1 MKALSFKRESERSDL
16 NYIERTTPVGCHVVG
31 PKNLRYLQKVHPTKL
46 SKPFIVEEEVNDR
59 SSTLHS
65 YPTLEGGFLRMYK
78 SKPLYAAAVAVALT
92 TSAIVPVAQTTVSAA
107 THVKVKTV
115 KLKSLVFTK
124 GAPVKLPATYKGE
137 KITWKSYDRH
147 AFNRYQTV
155 KGTYGKKKNPIEVK
169 IYIQNYAVKFV
180 GNIADQT
187 IYVDQKPE
195 LPKTLPVLYATGR
208 IYDKPVRWSKVDT
221 SEAGVKYAVASYTRL
236 GKTITLKV
244 KITVLDINTDDFS
257 IGLMHTNDTHAH
269 LDAVPKRATVIKD
282 LRAAYRAEGKP
293 SLLLDAGDVFS
304 GTLYFNKFLGQAD
317 LELMNYMKYD
327 MMTFGN
333 HEFDLGDK
341 DNNLALKN
349 FVTAAKFPFITANVD
364 FSKNEL
370 FNGLQKKTITAGPE
384 RGKIYQGIIKEYK
397 GQKIGFFG
405 LTTEE
410 TVGIASPGTI
420 AFANYIA
427 SAKAAVKKLE
437 DRGVN
442 KIVAL
447 THIGFDDNPEVDN
460 DQLLAR
466 NVEGIDVI
474 IGGHSH
480 TKIEKFDTELGS
492 LVDETVVPGK
502 TEPTIIAQAYQY
514 GDFLGNLDLTFD
526 YKGKLTEYNG
536 KLIDVSTAKED
547 VRAAEILKPY
557 ADQIAELKNEEVGAN
572 IVNALPNPRGE
583 ISVRNSETALGNLIT
598 DGMLKKAKEY
608 NKDTVI
614 AMQNGGGIRAAIDA
628 GPLTVGEV
636 LTTLPFGNTLATA
649 KMTGEEI
656 KALLEISVGV
666 APVENGGFLH
676 VSGMKFEYDSTKAKG
691 ERVTKMEVNNN
702 GKFEVIDPAK
712 TYVIATNAFTAKGGD
727 GLTPF
732 KNAYKDGRV
741 TDLGLSD
748 WENLRDYA
756 KSLGQVDYKIEGRIV
771 DTSKLPN

>member
-147 AFNRYQTV
+147 VFNRYQTV

-180 GNIADQT
+180 EKVADQT
-187 IYVDQKPE
+187 IYVDQKPK
-195 LPKTLPVLYATGR
+195 LPKTLAVLYATGR

-236 GKTITLKV
+236 GKTITLKA
-244 KITVLDINTDDFS
+244 KITVLDVNTDDFS
-257 IGLMHTNDTHAH
+257 IGLMHTNDTHAN
-269 LDAVPKRATVIKD
+269 LDKTPKRATVIKE

-333 HEFDLGDK
+333 HEFDLGDT
-341 DNNLALKN
+341 DNNIALKN

-364 FSKNEL
+364 FSKNKS

-410 TVGIASPGTI
+410 TKDIASPGTV

-447 THIGFDDNPEVDN
+447 THIGFDDNEAIDN

-466 NVEGIDVI
+466 NVDGIDVI
-474 IGGHSH
+474 VGGHSH
-480 TKIEKFDTELGS
+480 TKLEKPVV
-492 LVDETVVPGK
+492 VDETVVPGK
-502 TEPTIIAQAYQY
+502 AEPTIIAQAYQY

-536 KLIDVSTAKED
+536 SLIDVSTAKED

-656 KALLEISVGV
+656 KNLLEISVGV
-666 APVENGGFLH
+666 APKENGGFLH
-676 VSGMKFEYDSTKAKG
+676 VSGMKFEYDSTKAAG

-702 GKFEVIDPAK
+702 GTFEVIDPAK

-732 KNAYKDGRV
+732 ETAYKAGRV

-748 WENLRDYA
+748 WENLRDFT

>member
-1 MKALSFKRESERSDL
+1 
-16 NYIERTTPVGCHVVG
+16 
-31 PKNLRYLQKVHPTKL
+31 
-46 SKPFIVEEEVNDR
+46 
-59 SSTLHS
+59 
-65 YPTLEGGFLRMYK
+65 MYK

-147 AFNRYQTV
+147 IFNRYQTV
-155 KGTYGKKKNPIEVK
+155 KGTYGKKKSPIEVK
-169 IYIQNYAVKFV
+169 ILIQNYAVKFV
-180 GNIADQT
+180 ESVKEQT
-187 IYVDQKPE
+187 IYVGEKPE
-195 LPKTLPVLYATGR
+195 LPKMLAVLYATGR
-208 IYDKPVRWSKVDT
+208 VYDKPVRWSKVDT

-236 GKTITLKV
+236 GKTITLKA
-244 KITVLDINTDDFS
+244 KINVLDINKDDFS
-257 IGLMHTNDTHAH
+257 IGLMHTNDTHAN
-269 LDAVPKRATVIKD
+269 LDKAPKRATVIKE
-282 LRAAYRAEGKP
+282 LRAAYKADGTP

-304 GTLYFNKFLGQAD
+304 GSLYFNKFKGQAD

-333 HEFDLGDK
+333 HEFDLGDA
-341 DNNLALKN
+341 DNHLALQE
-349 FVTAAKFPFITANVD
+349 FVTKAKFPFITANVD

-370 FNGLQKKTITAGPE
+370 LGGLQSKTITAGPE
-384 RGKIYQGIIKEYK
+384 KGKIYQGIIKEYK

-410 TVGIASPGTI
+410 TADISSPGTV
-420 AFANYIA
+420 AFANYID

-447 THIGFDDNPEVDN
+447 THIGFDDNPAVDN

-466 NVEGIDVI
+466 NVDGIDVI
-474 IGGHSH
+474 VGGHSH
-480 TKIEKFDTELGS
+480 TKLEKFDVKSGTV
-492 LVDETVVPGK
+492 VDDTVVPGK
-502 TEPTIIAQAYQY
+502 AEPTIIAQAYQY
-514 GDFLGNLDLTFD
+514 GDFLGNLNLTFD
-526 YKGKLTEYNG
+526 YKGKLTEYKG
-536 KLIDVSTAKED
+536 SLIDVSK
-547 VRAAEILKPY
+547 AAEDATAASILKPY
-557 ADQIAELKNEEVGAN
+557 ADQITELKNEEVGAN
-572 IVNALPNPRGE
+572 IVNELANPRAGDGFALN
-583 ISVRNSETALGNLIT
+583 VRNSETALGNLIT
-598 DGMLKKAKEY
+598 DGMLQKAKEY

-614 AMQNGGGIRAAIDA
+614 AMQNGGGIRAAINA

-649 KMTGEEI
+649 KLTGQEI
-656 KALLEISVGV
+656 KDLLEISVGV
-666 APVENGGFLH
+666 APIENGGFLH
-676 VSGMKFEYDSTKAKG
+676 VSGMKFEYSSKLAKG
-691 ERVTKMEVNNN
+691 DRVTKVEVKN
-702 GKFEVIDPAK
+702 GDTFEALDLAK

-732 KNAYKDGRV
+732 EVAYKAGRV

-748 WENLRDYA
+748 WENLRDFT
-756 KSLGQVDYKIEGRIV
+756 KTLGQVDYKIEGRIV
-771 DTSKLPN
+771 DTKAETK

>member
-1 MKALSFKRESERSDL
+1 MKALSFNQESERSDL
-16 NYIERTTPVGCHVVG
+16 NPIKRTTPVGCHVVG

-46 SKPFIVEEEVNDR
+46 SEPFIVEEEVNDR

-180 GNIADQT
+180 EKVADQT

-195 LPKTLPVLYATGR
+195 LPKTLAVLYATGR

-236 GKTITLKV
+236 GKTITLKA
-244 KITVLDINTDDFS
+244 KITVLDVNTDDFS
-257 IGLMHTNDTHAH
+257 IGLMHTNDTHAN
-269 LDAVPKRATVIKD
+269 LDKTPKRATVIKE

-333 HEFDLGDK
+333 HEFDLGDT
-341 DNNLALKN
+341 DNNIALKN

-364 FSKNEL
+364 FSKNKS

-410 TVGIASPGTI
+410 TKDIASPGTV

-447 THIGFDDNPEVDN
+447 THIGFDDNEAIDN

-466 NVEGIDVI
+466 NVDGIDVI
-474 IGGHSH
+474 VGGHSH
-480 TKIEKFDTELGS
+480 TKLEKPVV
-492 LVDETVVPGK
+492 VDETVVPGK
-502 TEPTIIAQAYQY
+502 AEPTIIAQAYQY

-536 KLIDVSTAKED
+536 SLIDVSTAKED

-656 KALLEISVGV
+656 KNLLEISVGV
-666 APVENGGFLH
+666 APKENGGFLH
-676 VSGMKFEYDSTKAKG
+676 VSGMKFEYDSTKAAG
-691 ERVTKMEVNNN
+691 ERVTKMEVKN
-702 GKFEVIDPAK
+702 GDTYDLIDPAK
-712 TYVIATNAFTAKGGD
+712 TYVLATNAFTAKGGD

-732 KNAYKDGRV
+732 ATAYKEGRV

-748 WENLRDYA
+748 WENLRDFT
-756 KSLGQVDYKIEGRIV
+756 KSLGEVNYNIEGRIV

>member
-1 MKALSFKRESERSDL
+1 
-16 NYIERTTPVGCHVVG
+16 
-31 PKNLRYLQKVHPTKL
+31 
-46 SKPFIVEEEVNDR
+46 
-59 SSTLHS
+59 
-65 YPTLEGGFLRMYK
+65 MYK

-155 KGTYGKKKNPIEVK
+155 KGTYGKKKNPIEIK

-180 GNIADQT
+180 EKVADQT

-195 LPKTLPVLYATGR
+195 LPKTLAVLYATGR

-236 GKTITLKV
+236 GKTITLKA
-244 KITVLDINTDDFS
+244 KITVLDVNTDDFS
-257 IGLMHTNDTHAH
+257 IGLMHTNDTHAN
-269 LDAVPKRATVIKD
+269 LDKAPKRATVIKE
-282 LRAAYRAEGKP
+282 LRSAYRSEGKP

-304 GTLYFNKFLGQAD
+304 GSLYFNKFLGQAD

-333 HEFDLGDK
+333 HEFDLGDT
-341 DNNLALKN
+341 DNNIALKN
-349 FVTAAKFPFITANVD
+349 FVTKAKFPFITANVD

-410 TVGIASPGTI
+410 TADIASPGTV
-420 AFANYIA
+420 AFANYIT

-447 THIGFDDNPEVDN
+447 THIGFDDNEAIDN

-466 NVEGIDVI
+466 NVDGIDVI
-474 IGGHSH
+474 VGGHSH
-480 TKIEKFDTELGS
+480 TKLEKPVV
-492 LVDETVVPGK
+492 VDETVVPGK

-536 KLIDVSTAKED
+536 SLIDVSKAVED

-583 ISVRNSETALGNLIT
+583 VSVRNSETALGNLIT

-608 NKDTVI
+608 NTDTVI

-656 KALLEISVGV
+656 KNLLEISVGI
-666 APVENGGFLH
+666 APKENGGFLH
-676 VSGMKFEYDSTKAKG
+676 VSGMKFEYDSTKAAG

-702 GKFEVIDPAK
+702 GTFEVIDPAK

-732 KNAYKDGRV
+732 ETAYKAGRV

-748 WENLRDYA
+748 WENLRDFT

>member
-16 NYIERTTPVGCHVVG
+16 NPIKRTTPVGCHVVG

-59 SSTLHS
+59 ITTLHS

-155 KGTYGKKKNPIEVK
+155 KGTYGKKKNPIEIK
-169 IYIQNYAVKFV
+169 IYIQNYAVKIIEKV
-180 GNIADQT
+180 EAQT

-195 LPKTLPVLYATGR
+195 LPKTLGILYATGR
-208 IYDKPVRWSKVDT
+208 IQDKPVHWSKVDT

-236 GKTITLKV
+236 GKTITLKA
-244 KITVLDINTDDFS
+244 KITVLDVNTDDFS
-257 IGLMHTNDTHAH
+257 IGLMHTNDTHAN
-269 LDAVPKRATVIKD
+269 LDKTPKRATVIKE

-333 HEFDLGDK
+333 HEFDLGDT
-341 DNNLALKN
+341 DNNIALKN
-349 FVTAAKFPFITANVD
+349 FVTKAKFPFITANVD
-364 FSKNEL
+364 FSKNKS

-410 TVGIASPGTI
+410 TKDIASPGTV

-447 THIGFDDNPEVDN
+447 THIGFDDNEAIDN

-466 NVEGIDVI
+466 NVDGIDVI
-474 IGGHSH
+474 VGGHSH
-480 TKIEKFDTELGS
+480 TKLEKPVV
-492 LVDETVVPGK
+492 VDETVVPGK
-502 TEPTIIAQAYQY
+502 AEPTIIAQAYQY

-536 KLIDVSTAKED
+536 SLIDVSTAKED

-656 KALLEISVGV
+656 KNLLEISVGV
-666 APVENGGFLH
+666 APKENGGFLH
-676 VSGMKFEYDSTKAKG
+676 VSGMKFEYDSTKAAG

-702 GKFEVIDPAK
+702 GTFEVIVPAK

-732 KNAYKDGRV
+732 ETAYKAGRV

-748 WENLRDYA
+748 WENLRDFT

>member
-1 MKALSFKRESERSDL
+1 MKALAFNRESERSDL
-16 NYIERTTPVGCHVVG
+16 NHIERTTPVGCHVVG

-46 SKPFIVEEEVNDR
+46 SEPFIVEEEVNDR

-147 AFNRYQTV
+147 VFNRYQTV

-180 GNIADQT
+180 EKVADQT

-195 LPKTLPVLYATGR
+195 LPKTLAVLYATGR

-236 GKTITLKV
+236 GKTITLKA
-244 KITVLDINTDDFS
+244 KITVLDVNTDDFS
-257 IGLMHTNDTHAH
+257 IGLMHTNDTHAN
-269 LDAVPKRATVIKD
+269 LDKTPKRATVIKE

-333 HEFDLGDK
+333 HEFDLGDT
-341 DNNLALKN
+341 DNNIALKN

-364 FSKNEL
+364 FSKNKS

-410 TVGIASPGTI
+410 TKDIASPGTV

-447 THIGFDDNPEVDN
+447 THIGFDDNEAIDN

-466 NVEGIDVI
+466 NVDGIDVI
-474 IGGHSH
+474 VGGHSH
-480 TKIEKFDTELGS
+480 TKLEKPVV
-492 LVDETVVPGK
+492 VDETVVPGK
-502 TEPTIIAQAYQY
+502 AEPTIIAQAYQY

-536 KLIDVSTAKED
+536 SLIDVSTAKED

-656 KALLEISVGV
+656 KNLLEISVGV
-666 APVENGGFLH
+666 APKENGGFLH
-676 VSGMKFEYDSTKAKG
+676 VSGMKFEYDSTKTAG
-691 ERVTKMEVNNN
+691 ERVTKIEVNNN
-702 GKFEVIDPAK
+702 GTFEVIDPAK

-732 KNAYKDGRV
+732 ATAYKEGRV

-748 WENLRDYA
+748 WENLRDFT
-756 KSLGQVDYKIEGRIV
+756 KSLGEVNYKIEGRIV

>member
-1 MKALSFKRESERSDL
+1 
-16 NYIERTTPVGCHVVG
+16 
-31 PKNLRYLQKVHPTKL
+31 
-46 SKPFIVEEEVNDR
+46 
-59 SSTLHS
+59 
-65 YPTLEGGFLRMYK
+65 MYK

-147 AFNRYQTV
+147 IFNRYQTV
-155 KGTYGKKKNPIEVK
+155 KGTYGKKKSPIEVK
-169 IYIQNYAVKFV
+169 IFIQNYAVKFV
-180 GNIADQT
+180 ESVREQT
-187 IYVDQKPE
+187 IYVGDKPE
-195 LPKTLPVLYATGR
+195 LPKTLAVLYATGR
-208 IYDKPVRWSKVDT
+208 VYDKPVRWSKVDT
-221 SEAGVKYAVASYTRL
+221 SEAGTKYAVASYTRL
-236 GKTITLKV
+236 GKTITLKA
-244 KITVLDINTDDFS
+244 KINVLDVNKDDFS
-257 IGLMHTNDTHAH
+257 IGLMHTNDTHAN
-269 LDAVPKRATVIKD
+269 LDKAPKRATVIKE

-304 GTLYFNKFLGQAD
+304 GSLYFNKFLGQAD

-333 HEFDLGDK
+333 HEFDLGETE
-341 DNNLALKN
+341 NNIALKN
-349 FVTAAKFPFITANVD
+349 FVTKAKFPFITANVD
-364 FSKNEL
+364 FSKNES

-384 RGKIYQGIIKEYK
+384 KGQIYQGIIKEYK

-410 TVGIASPGTI
+410 TADIASPGTV
-420 AFANYIA
+420 AFANYIT

-447 THIGFDDNPEVDN
+447 THIGFDDNEAVDN

-466 NVEGIDVI
+466 NVDGIDVI
-474 IGGHSH
+474 VGGHSH
-480 TKIEKFDTELGS
+480 TKLEKPVV
-492 LVDETVVPGK
+492 VDETIVPGK

-536 KLIDVSTAKED
+536 SLIDVAKAAED
-547 VRAAEILKPY
+547 TRAAEILKPY
-557 ADQIAELKNEEVGAN
+557 ADQITELKNEEVGAN
-572 IVNALPNPRGE
+572 IVNELVNPRGE
-583 ISVRNSETALGNLIT
+583 VSVRNSETALGNLIT

-608 NKDTVI
+608 NAETVI
-614 AMQNGGGIRAAIDA
+614 AMQNGGGIRAAINA

-636 LTTLPFGNTLATA
+636 LTTLPFGNTLATV
-649 KMTGEEI
+649 KMTGQEI
-656 KALLEISVGV
+656 KDLLEISVGV
-666 APVENGGFLH
+666 APIENGGFLH
-676 VSGMKFEYDSTKAKG
+676 VSGMKFEYSSKLAKG
-691 ERVTKMEVNNN
+691 NRVTKMEVNN
-702 GKFEVIDPAK
+702 GGTFETIDPAK

-732 KNAYKDGRV
+732 EVAYKAGRV

-748 WENLRDYA
+748 WENLRDFT
-756 KSLGQVDYKIEGRIV
+756 KSLGEVNYNIEGRII
-771 DTSKLPN
+771 DTKVEAN

>member
-16 NYIERTTPVGCHVVG
+16 NTIKRTTPVGCHVVG

-59 SSTLHS
+59 ITTLHS

-155 KGTYGKKKNPIEVK
+155 KGTYGKKKNPIEIK
-169 IYIQNYAVKFV
+169 IYIQNYAVKIIEKV
-180 GNIADQT
+180 EAQT

-195 LPKTLPVLYATGR
+195 LPKTLGILYATGR
-208 IYDKPVRWSKVDT
+208 IQDKPVRWSKVDT

-236 GKTITLKV
+236 GKTITLKA
-244 KITVLDINTDDFS
+244 KITVLDVNTDDFS
-257 IGLMHTNDTHAH
+257 IGLMHTNDTHAN
-269 LDAVPKRATVIKD
+269 LDKTPKRATVIKE

-333 HEFDLGDK
+333 HEFDLGDT
-341 DNNLALKN
+341 DNNIALKN
-349 FVTAAKFPFITANVD
+349 FVTKAKFPFITANVD
-364 FSKNEL
+364 FSKNKS

-410 TVGIASPGTI
+410 TKDIASPGTV

-447 THIGFDDNPEVDN
+447 THIGFDDNEAIDN
-460 DQLLAR
+460 DKLLAR
-466 NVEGIDVI
+466 NVDGIDVI
-474 IGGHSH
+474 VGGHSH
-480 TKIEKFDTELGS
+480 TKLEKPVV
-492 LVDETVVPGK
+492 VDETVVPGK

-536 KLIDVSTAKED
+536 SLIDVSTAKED

-656 KALLEISVGV
+656 KNLLEISVGV
-666 APVENGGFLH
+666 APKENGGFLH
-676 VSGMKFEYDSTKAKG
+676 VSGMKFEYDSTKAAGK
-691 ERVTKMEVNNN
+691 RVTKMEVNNN
-702 GKFEVIDPAK
+702 GTFEVIDPAK

-732 KNAYKDGRV
+732 ETAYKAGRV

-748 WENLRDYA
+748 WENLRDFT

>member
-1 MKALSFKRESERSDL
+1 
-16 NYIERTTPVGCHVVG
+16 
-31 PKNLRYLQKVHPTKL
+31 
-46 SKPFIVEEEVNDR
+46 
-59 SSTLHS
+59 
-65 YPTLEGGFLRMYK
+65 MYK

-155 KGTYGKKKNPIEVK
+155 KGTYGKKKNPIEIK

-180 GNIADQT
+180 EKVADQT

-195 LPKTLPVLYATGR
+195 LPKTLAVLYATGR

-236 GKTITLKV
+236 GKTITLKA
-244 KITVLDINTDDFS
+244 KITVLDVNTDDFS
-257 IGLMHTNDTHAH
+257 IGLMHTNDTHAN
-269 LDAVPKRATVIKD
+269 LDKAPKRATVIKE

-304 GTLYFNKFLGQAD
+304 GSLYFNKFLGQTD

-333 HEFDLGDK
+333 HEFDLGET
-341 DNNLALKN
+341 DNNIALKN
-349 FVTAAKFPFITANVD
+349 FVTKAKFPFITANVD

-410 TVGIASPGTI
+410 TADIASPGTV
-420 AFANYIA
+420 AFANYIT

-447 THIGFDDNPEVDN
+447 THIGFDDNEAIDN

-466 NVEGIDVI
+466 NVDGIDVI
-474 IGGHSH
+474 VGGHSH
-480 TKIEKFDTELGS
+480 TKLEKPVV
-492 LVDETVVPGK
+492 VDETVVPGK

-536 KLIDVSTAKED
+536 SLIDVSKAVED

-583 ISVRNSETALGNLIT
+583 VSVRNSETALGNLIT

-608 NKDTVI
+608 NTDTVI

-649 KMTGEEI
+649 KMTGKEI
-656 KALLEISVGV
+656 KALLEISVGI
-666 APVENGGFLH
+666 APKENGGFLH
-676 VSGMKFEYDSTKAKG
+676 VSGMKFEYDSTKAAG

-702 GKFEVIDPAK
+702 GTFEVIDPAK

-732 KNAYKDGRV
+732 ETAYKAGRV

-748 WENLRDYA
+748 WENLRDFT

>member
-1 MKALSFKRESERSDL
+1 MKALSFFYEDEHSDFKA
-16 NYIERTTPVGCHVVG
+16 YEQTTSMGCLVVG

-46 SKPFIVEEEVNDR
+46 SEPFIVEEEVNDR
-59 SSTLHS
+59 IATLHS

-155 KGTYGKKKNPIEVK
+155 KGTYGKKKNPIEIK

-180 GNIADQT
+180 EKVADQT

-195 LPKTLPVLYATGR
+195 LPKTLAVLYATGR

-236 GKTITLKV
+236 GKTITLKA
-244 KITVLDINTDDFS
+244 KITVLDVNTDDFS
-257 IGLMHTNDTHAH
+257 IGLMHTNDTHAN
-269 LDAVPKRATVIKD
+269 LDKAPKRATVIKE

-304 GTLYFNKFLGQAD
+304 GSLYFNKFLGQTD

-333 HEFDLGDK
+333 HEFDLGET
-341 DNNLALKN
+341 DNNIALKN
-349 FVTAAKFPFITANVD
+349 FVTKAKFPFITANVD

-410 TVGIASPGTI
+410 TADIASPGTV
-420 AFANYIA
+420 AFANYIT

-447 THIGFDDNPEVDN
+447 THIGFDDNEAIDN

-466 NVEGIDVI
+466 NVDGIDVI
-474 IGGHSH
+474 VGGHSH
-480 TKIEKFDTELGS
+480 TKLEKPVV
-492 LVDETVVPGK
+492 VDETVVPGK

-536 KLIDVSTAKED
+536 SLIDVSKAVED

-583 ISVRNSETALGNLIT
+583 VSVRNSETALGNLIT

-608 NKDTVI
+608 NTDTVI

-649 KMTGEEI
+649 KMTGKEI
-656 KALLEISVGV
+656 KALLEISVGI
-666 APVENGGFLH
+666 APKENGGFLH
-676 VSGMKFEYDSTKAKG
+676 VSGMKFEYDSTKAAG

-702 GKFEVIDPAK
+702 GTFEVIDPAK

-732 KNAYKDGRV
+732 ETAYKAGRV

-748 WENLRDYA
+748 WENLRDFT

>member
-1 MKALSFKRESERSDL
+1 
-16 NYIERTTPVGCHVVG
+16 
-31 PKNLRYLQKVHPTKL
+31 
-46 SKPFIVEEEVNDR
+46 
-59 SSTLHS
+59 
-65 YPTLEGGFLRMYK
+65 MYK

-155 KGTYGKKKNPIEVK
+155 KGTYGKKKNPIEIK

-180 GNIADQT
+180 EKVADQT

-195 LPKTLPVLYATGR
+195 LPKTLAVLYATGR

-236 GKTITLKV
+236 GKTITLKA
-244 KITVLDINTDDFS
+244 KITVLDVNTDDFS
-257 IGLMHTNDTHAH
+257 IGLMHTNDTHAN
-269 LDAVPKRATVIKD
+269 LDKAPKRATVIKE
-282 LRAAYRAEGKP
+282 LRSAYRSEGKP

-304 GTLYFNKFLGQAD
+304 GSLYFNKFLGQAD

-333 HEFDLGDK
+333 HEFDLGDT
-341 DNNLALKN
+341 DNNIALKN
-349 FVTAAKFPFITANVD
+349 FVTKAKFPFITANVD

-410 TVGIASPGTI
+410 TADIASPGTV
-420 AFANYIA
+420 AFANYIT

-447 THIGFDDNPEVDN
+447 THIGFDDNEAIDN

-466 NVEGIDVI
+466 NVDGIDVI
-474 IGGHSH
+474 VGGHSH
-480 TKIEKFDTELGS
+480 TKLEKPVV
-492 LVDETVVPGK
+492 VDETVVPGK

-536 KLIDVSTAKED
+536 SLIDVSKAAED

-583 ISVRNSETALGNLIT
+583 VSVRNSETALGNLIT

-608 NKDTVI
+608 NTDTVI

-666 APVENGGFLH
+666 APIENGGFLH
-676 VSGMKFEYDSTKAKG
+676 VSGMQFEYDSTKAKG

-702 GKFEVIDPAK
+702 GTFEVIDPAK

-732 KNAYKDGRV
+732 ETAYKAGRV

-748 WENLRDYA
+748 WENLRDFT

>member
-1 MKALSFKRESERSDL
+1 MKALAFNRESERSDL
-16 NYIERTTPVGCHVVG
+16 NHIERTTPVGCHVVG

-46 SKPFIVEEEVNDR
+46 SEPFIVEEEVNDR

-147 AFNRYQTV
+147 VFNRYQTV

-180 GNIADQT
+180 EKVADQT

-195 LPKTLPVLYATGR
+195 LPKTLAVLYATGR

-236 GKTITLKV
+236 GKTITLKA
-244 KITVLDINTDDFS
+244 KITVLDVNTDDFS
-257 IGLMHTNDTHAH
+257 IGLMHTNDTHAN
-269 LDAVPKRATVIKD
+269 LDKTPKRATVIKE

-333 HEFDLGDK
+333 HAFDLGDT
-341 DNNLALKN
+341 DNNIALKN

-364 FSKNEL
+364 FSKNKS

-410 TVGIASPGTI
+410 TKDIASPGTV

-447 THIGFDDNPEVDN
+447 THIGFDDNEAIDN

-466 NVEGIDVI
+466 NVDGIDVI
-474 IGGHSH
+474 VGGHSH
-480 TKIEKFDTELGS
+480 TKLEKPVV
-492 LVDETVVPGK
+492 VDETVVPGK
-502 TEPTIIAQAYQY
+502 AEPTIIAQAYQY

-536 KLIDVSTAKED
+536 SLIDVSTAKED

-656 KALLEISVGV
+656 KNLLEISVGV
-666 APVENGGFLH
+666 APKENGGFLH
-676 VSGMKFEYDSTKAKG
+676 VSGMKFEYDSTKTAG
-691 ERVTKMEVNNN
+691 ERVTKIEVNNN
-702 GKFEVIDPAK
+702 GTFEVIDPAK

-732 KNAYKDGRV
+732 ATAYKEGRV

-748 WENLRDYA
+748 WENLRDFT
-756 KSLGQVDYKIEGRIV
+756 KSLGEVNYKIEGRIV

>member
-1 MKALSFKRESERSDL
+1 MKALPFNRESERSDL

-46 SKPFIVEEEVNDR
+46 SEPFIVEEEVNDR
-59 SSTLHS
+59 SATLHS

-180 GNIADQT
+180 EKVADQT

-195 LPKTLPVLYATGR
+195 LPKTLAVLYATGR

-236 GKTITLKV
+236 GKTITLKA
-244 KITVLDINTDDFS
+244 KITVLDVNTDDFS
-257 IGLMHTNDTHAH
+257 IGLMHTNDTHAN
-269 LDAVPKRATVIKD
+269 LDKTPKRATVIKE

-333 HEFDLGDK
+333 HEFDLGDT
-341 DNNLALKN
+341 DNNIALKN

-364 FSKNEL
+364 FSKNKS

-410 TVGIASPGTI
+410 TKDIASPGTV
-420 AFANYIA
+420 AFANYID

-447 THIGFDDNPEVDN
+447 THIGFDDNEAIDN

-466 NVEGIDVI
+466 NVDGIDVI
-474 IGGHSH
+474 VGGHSH
-480 TKIEKFDTELGS
+480 TKLEKPVV
-492 LVDETVVPGK
+492 VDETVVPGK
-502 TEPTIIAQAYQY
+502 AEPTIIAQAYQY

-536 KLIDVSTAKED
+536 SLIDVSTAKED

-656 KALLEISVGV
+656 KNLLEISVGV
-666 APVENGGFLH
+666 APKENGGFLH
-676 VSGMKFEYDSTKAKG
+676 VSGMKFEYDSTKTAG
-691 ERVTKMEVNNN
+691 ERVTKMEVKN
-702 GKFEVIDPAK
+702 GDTYDLIDPAK
-712 TYVIATNAFTAKGGD
+712 TYVLATNAFTAKGGD

-732 KNAYKDGRV
+732 ATAYKEGRV

-748 WENLRDYA
+748 WENLRDFT
-756 KSLGQVDYKIEGRIV
+756 KSLGEVNYKIEGRIV

>member
-1 MKALSFKRESERSDL
+1 
-16 NYIERTTPVGCHVVG
+16 
-31 PKNLRYLQKVHPTKL
+31 
-46 SKPFIVEEEVNDR
+46 
-59 SSTLHS
+59 
-65 YPTLEGGFLRMYK
+65 MYK

-147 AFNRYQTV
+147 IFNRYQTV
-155 KGTYGKKKNPIEVK
+155 KGTYGKKKSPIEVK
-169 IYIQNYAVKFV
+169 IFIQNYAVKFV
-180 GNIADQT
+180 ESVREQT
-187 IYVDQKPE
+187 IYVGDKPE
-195 LPKTLPVLYATGR
+195 LPKTLAVLYATGR
-208 IYDKPVRWSKVDT
+208 VYDKPVRWSKVDT
-221 SEAGVKYAVASYTRL
+221 SEAGTKYAVASYTRL
-236 GKTITLKV
+236 GKTITLKA
-244 KITVLDINTDDFS
+244 KINVLDVNKDDFS
-257 IGLMHTNDTHAH
+257 IGLMHTNDTHAN
-269 LDAVPKRATVIKD
+269 LDKAPKRATVIKE

-304 GTLYFNKFLGQAD
+304 GSLYFNKFLGQAD

-333 HEFDLGDK
+333 HEFDLGETE
-341 DNNLALKN
+341 NNIALKN
-349 FVTAAKFPFITANVD
+349 FVTKAKFPFITANVD
-364 FSKNEL
+364 FSKNES

-384 RGKIYQGIIKEYK
+384 KGQIYQGIIKEYK

-410 TVGIASPGTI
+410 TADIASPGTV
-420 AFANYIA
+420 AFANYIT

-447 THIGFDDNPEVDN
+447 THIGFDDNEAVDN

-466 NVEGIDVI
+466 NVDGIDVI
-474 IGGHSH
+474 VGGHSH
-480 TKIEKFDTELGS
+480 TKLEKPVV
-492 LVDETVVPGK
+492 VDETIVPGK
-502 TEPTIIAQAYQY
+502 AEPTIIAQAYQY

-536 KLIDVSTAKED
+536 SLIDVAKAAED
-547 VRAAEILKPY
+547 TRAAEILKPY
-557 ADQIAELKNEEVGAN
+557 ADQITELKNEEVGAN
-572 IVNALPNPRGE
+572 IVNELANPRAGDGFA
-583 ISVRNSETALGNLIT
+583 INVRNSETALGNLIT

-608 NKDTVI
+608 NAETVI
-614 AMQNGGGIRAAIDA
+614 AMQNGGGIRAAINA

-636 LTTLPFGNTLATA
+636 LTTLPFGNTLATV
-649 KMTGEEI
+649 KMTGQEI
-656 KALLEISVGV
+656 KDLLEISVGV
-666 APVENGGFLH
+666 APIENGGFLH
-676 VSGMKFEYDSTKAKG
+676 VSGMKFEYSSKLAKG
-691 ERVTKMEVNNN
+691 NRVTKMEVNN
-702 GKFEVIDPAK
+702 GGTFETIDPAK

-732 KNAYKDGRV
+732 EVAYKAGRV

-748 WENLRDYA
+748 WENLRDFT
-756 KSLGQVDYKIEGRIV
+756 KSLGEVNYNIEGRII
-771 DTSKLPN
+771 DTKVEAN

>member
-1 MKALSFKRESERSDL
+1 
-16 NYIERTTPVGCHVVG
+16 
-31 PKNLRYLQKVHPTKL
+31 
-46 SKPFIVEEEVNDR
+46 
-59 SSTLHS
+59 
-65 YPTLEGGFLRMYK
+65 MYK

-147 AFNRYQTV
+147 VFNRYQTV

-180 GNIADQT
+180 EKVADQT

-195 LPKTLPVLYATGR
+195 LPKTLAVLYATGR

-236 GKTITLKV
+236 GKTITLKA
-244 KITVLDINTDDFS
+244 KITVLDVNTDDFS
-257 IGLMHTNDTHAH
+257 IGLMHTNDTHAN
-269 LDAVPKRATVIKD
+269 LDKAPKRATVIKE
-282 LRAAYRAEGKP
+282 LRSAYRAEGKP

-304 GTLYFNKFLGQAD
+304 GSLYFNKFLGQAD

-333 HEFDLGDK
+333 HEFDLGDT
-341 DNNLALKN
+341 DNNIALKN
-349 FVTAAKFPFITANVD
+349 FVTKAKFPFITANVD

-410 TVGIASPGTI
+410 TADIASPGTV
-420 AFANYIA
+420 AFANYIT

-447 THIGFDDNPEVDN
+447 THIGFDDNEAIDN

-466 NVEGIDVI
+466 NVDGIDVI
-474 IGGHSH
+474 VGGHSH
-480 TKIEKFDTELGS
+480 TKLEKPVV
-492 LVDETVVPGK
+492 VDETVVPGK
-502 TEPTIIAQAYQY
+502 SEPTIIAQAYQY

-536 KLIDVSTAKED
+536 SLIDVSKAAED

-583 ISVRNSETALGNLIT
+583 VSVRNSETALGNLIT

-656 KALLEISVGV
+656 KNLLEISVGI
-666 APVENGGFLH
+666 APKENGGFLH
-676 VSGMKFEYDSTKAKG
+676 VSGMKFEYDSTKAAG

-702 GKFEVIDPAK
+702 GTFEVIDPAK

-732 KNAYKDGRV
+732 ETAYKAGRV

-748 WENLRDYA
+748 WENLRDFT

>member
-1 MKALSFKRESERSDL
+1 
-16 NYIERTTPVGCHVVG
+16 
-31 PKNLRYLQKVHPTKL
+31 
-46 SKPFIVEEEVNDR
+46 
-59 SSTLHS
+59 
-65 YPTLEGGFLRMYK
+65 MYK

-155 KGTYGKKKNPIEVK
+155 KGTYGKKKNPIEIK

-180 GNIADQT
+180 EKVADQT

-195 LPKTLPVLYATGR
+195 LPKTLAVLYATGR

-236 GKTITLKV
+236 GKTITLKA
-244 KITVLDINTDDFS
+244 KITVLDVNTDDFS
-257 IGLMHTNDTHAH
+257 IGLMHTNDTHAN
-269 LDAVPKRATVIKD
+269 LDKAPKRATVIKE
-282 LRAAYRAEGKP
+282 LRAAYRSEGKP

-304 GTLYFNKFLGQAD
+304 GSLYFNKFLGQAD

-333 HEFDLGDK
+333 HEFDLGDT
-341 DNNLALKN
+341 DNNIALKN
-349 FVTAAKFPFITANVD
+349 FVTKAKFPFITANVD

-410 TVGIASPGTI
+410 TADIASPGTV
-420 AFANYIA
+420 AFANYIT

-447 THIGFDDNPEVDN
+447 THIGFDDNEAIDN

-466 NVEGIDVI
+466 NVDGIDVI
-474 IGGHSH
+474 VGGHSH
-480 TKIEKFDTELGS
+480 TKLEKPVV
-492 LVDETVVPGK
+492 VDETVVPGK

-536 KLIDVSTAKED
+536 SLIDVSKAVED

-583 ISVRNSETALGNLIT
+583 VSVRNSETALGNLIT

-608 NKDTVI
+608 NTDTVI

-656 KALLEISVGV
+656 KNLLEISVGI
-666 APVENGGFLH
+666 APKENGGFLH
-676 VSGMKFEYDSTKAKG
+676 VSGMKFEYDSTKAAG

-702 GKFEVIDPAK
+702 GTFEVIDPAK

-732 KNAYKDGRV
+732 ETAYKAGRV

-748 WENLRDYA
+748 WENLRDFT

>member
-1 MKALSFKRESERSDL
+1 
-16 NYIERTTPVGCHVVG
+16 
-31 PKNLRYLQKVHPTKL
+31 
-46 SKPFIVEEEVNDR
+46 
-59 SSTLHS
+59 
-65 YPTLEGGFLRMYK
+65 MYK

-124 GAPVKLPATYKGE
+124 GASVKLPATYKGE

-155 KGTYGKKKNPIEVK
+155 KGTYGKKKNPIEIK

-180 GNIADQT
+180 EKVADQT

-195 LPKTLPVLYATGR
+195 LPKTLAVLYATGR

-236 GKTITLKV
+236 GKTITLKA
-244 KITVLDINTDDFS
+244 KITVLDVNTDDFS
-257 IGLMHTNDTHAH
+257 IGLMHTNDTHAN
-269 LDAVPKRATVIKD
+269 LDKAPKRATVIKE
-282 LRAAYRAEGKP
+282 LRSAYRAEGKP

-304 GTLYFNKFLGQAD
+304 GSLYFNKFLGQAD

-333 HEFDLGDK
+333 HEFDLGDT
-341 DNNLALKN
+341 DNNIALKN
-349 FVTAAKFPFITANVD
+349 FVTKAKFPFITANVD

-410 TVGIASPGTI
+410 TADIASPGTV
-420 AFANYIA
+420 AFANYIT

-447 THIGFDDNPEVDN
+447 THIGFDDNEAIDN

-466 NVEGIDVI
+466 NVDGIDVI
-474 IGGHSH
+474 VGGHSH
-480 TKIEKFDTELGS
+480 TKLEKPVV
-492 LVDETVVPGK
+492 VDETVVPGK
-502 TEPTIIAQAYQY
+502 SEPTIIAQAYQY

-536 KLIDVSTAKED
+536 SLIDVSKAAED

-583 ISVRNSETALGNLIT
+583 VSVRNSETALGNLIT

-702 GKFEVIDPAK
+702 GTFEVIDPAK

-732 KNAYKDGRV
+732 ETAYKAGRV

-748 WENLRDYA
+748 WENLRDFT

>member
-1 MKALSFKRESERSDL
+1 
-16 NYIERTTPVGCHVVG
+16 
-31 PKNLRYLQKVHPTKL
+31 
-46 SKPFIVEEEVNDR
+46 
-59 SSTLHS
+59 
-65 YPTLEGGFLRMYK
+65 MYK

-147 AFNRYQTV
+147 IFNRYQTV
-155 KGTYGKKKNPIEVK
+155 KGTYGKKKSPIEVK
-169 IYIQNYAVKFV
+169 IFIQNYAVKFV
-180 GNIADQT
+180 ESVREQT
-187 IYVDQKPE
+187 IYVGDKPE
-195 LPKTLPVLYATGR
+195 LPKTLAVLYATGR
-208 IYDKPVRWSKVDT
+208 VYDKPVRWSKVDT
-221 SEAGVKYAVASYTRL
+221 SEAGTKYAVASYTRL
-236 GKTITLKV
+236 GKTITLKA
-244 KITVLDINTDDFS
+244 KINVLDVNKDDFS
-257 IGLMHTNDTHAH
+257 IGLMHTNDTHAN
-269 LDAVPKRATVIKD
+269 LDKAPKRATVIKE

-304 GTLYFNKFLGQAD
+304 GSLYFNKFLGQAD

-333 HEFDLGDK
+333 HEFDLGETE
-341 DNNLALKN
+341 NNIALKN
-349 FVTAAKFPFITANVD
+349 FVTKAKFPFITANVD
-364 FSKNEL
+364 FSKNES
-370 FNGLQKKTITAGPE
+370 FNGLQKKIITAGPE
-384 RGKIYQGIIKEYK
+384 KGQIYQGIIKEYK

-410 TVGIASPGTI
+410 TADIASPGTV
-420 AFANYIA
+420 AFANYIT

-447 THIGFDDNPEVDN
+447 THIGFDDNEAVDN

-466 NVEGIDVI
+466 NVDGIDVI
-474 IGGHSH
+474 VGGHSH
-480 TKIEKFDTELGS
+480 TKLEKPVV
-492 LVDETVVPGK
+492 VDETIIPGK

-536 KLIDVSTAKED
+536 SLIDVAKAAED
-547 VRAAEILKPY
+547 TRAAEILKPY
-557 ADQIAELKNEEVGAN
+557 ADQITELKNEEVGAN
-572 IVNALPNPRGE
+572 IVNELVNPRGE
-583 ISVRNSETALGNLIT
+583 VSVRNSETALGNLIT

-608 NKDTVI
+608 NAETVI
-614 AMQNGGGIRAAIDA
+614 AMQNGGGIRAAINA

-636 LTTLPFGNTLATA
+636 LTTLPFGNTLATV
-649 KMTGEEI
+649 KLTGQEI
-656 KALLEISVGV
+656 KDLLEISVGV
-666 APVENGGFLH
+666 APIENGGFLH
-676 VSGMKFEYDSTKAKG
+676 VSGMKFEYSSKLAKG
-691 ERVTKMEVNNN
+691 NRVTKMEVNN
-702 GKFEVIDPAK
+702 GGMFEAIDLTK
-712 TYVIATNAFTAKGGD
+712 SYVIATNAFTAKGGD

-732 KNAYKDGRV
+732 EVAYKAGRV

-748 WENLRDYA
+748 WENLRDFT
-756 KSLGQVDYKIEGRIV
+756 KSLGEVNYNIEGRII
-771 DTSKLPN
+771 DTKVEAN

>member
-1 MKALSFKRESERSDL
+1 
-16 NYIERTTPVGCHVVG
+16 
-31 PKNLRYLQKVHPTKL
+31 
-46 SKPFIVEEEVNDR
+46 
-59 SSTLHS
+59 
-65 YPTLEGGFLRMYK
+65 MYK

-155 KGTYGKKKNPIEVK
+155 KGTYGKKKNPIEIK

-180 GNIADQT
+180 EKVADQT

-195 LPKTLPVLYATGR
+195 LPKTLAVLYATGR

-236 GKTITLKV
+236 GKTITLKA
-244 KITVLDINTDDFS
+244 KITVLDVNTDDFS
-257 IGLMHTNDTHAH
+257 IGLMHTNDTHAN
-269 LDAVPKRATVIKD
+269 LDKAPKRATVIKE
-282 LRAAYRAEGKP
+282 LRAAYRSEGKP

-304 GTLYFNKFLGQAD
+304 GSLYFNKFLGQAD

-333 HEFDLGDK
+333 HEFDLGDT
-341 DNNLALKN
+341 DNNIALKN
-349 FVTAAKFPFITANVD
+349 FVTKAKFPFITANVD

-410 TVGIASPGTI
+410 TADIASPGTV
-420 AFANYIA
+420 AFANYIT

-447 THIGFDDNPEVDN
+447 THIGFDDNEAIDN

-466 NVEGIDVI
+466 NVDGIDVI
-474 IGGHSH
+474 VGGHSH
-480 TKIEKFDTELGS
+480 TKLEKPVV
-492 LVDETVVPGK
+492 VDETVVPGK

-536 KLIDVSTAKED
+536 SLIDVSKAVED

-583 ISVRNSETALGNLIT
+583 VSVRNSETALGNLIT

-608 NKDTVI
+608 NTDTVI

-656 KALLEISVGV
+656 KNLLEISVGI
-666 APVENGGFLH
+666 APKENGGFLH
-676 VSGMKFEYDSTKAKG
+676 VSGMKFEYDSTKAAG
-691 ERVTKMEVNNN
+691 ARVTKMEVNNN
-702 GKFEVIDPAK
+702 GTFEVIDPAK

-732 KNAYKDGRV
+732 ETAYKAGRV

-748 WENLRDYA
+748 WENLRDFT

>member
-1 MKALSFKRESERSDL
+1 
-16 NYIERTTPVGCHVVG
+16 
-31 PKNLRYLQKVHPTKL
+31 
-46 SKPFIVEEEVNDR
+46 
-59 SSTLHS
+59 
-65 YPTLEGGFLRMYK
+65 MYK

-147 AFNRYQTV
+147 IFNRYQTV
-155 KGTYGKKKNPIEVK
+155 KGTYGKKKSPIEVK
-169 IYIQNYAVKFV
+169 IFIQNYAVKFV
-180 GNIADQT
+180 ESVREQT
-187 IYVDQKPE
+187 IYVGDKPE
-195 LPKTLPVLYATGR
+195 LPKTLAVLYATGR
-208 IYDKPVRWSKVDT
+208 VYDKPVRWSKVDT
-221 SEAGVKYAVASYTRL
+221 SEAGTKYAVASYTRL
-236 GKTITLKV
+236 GKTITLKA
-244 KITVLDINTDDFS
+244 KINVLDVNKDDFS
-257 IGLMHTNDTHAH
+257 IGLMHTNDTHAN
-269 LDAVPKRATVIKD
+269 LDKAPKRATVIKE

-304 GTLYFNKFLGQAD
+304 GSLYFNKFLGQAD

-333 HEFDLGDK
+333 HEFDLGETE
-341 DNNLALKN
+341 NNIALKN
-349 FVTAAKFPFITANVD
+349 FVTKAKFPFITANVD
-364 FSKNEL
+364 FSKNES

-384 RGKIYQGIIKEYK
+384 KGQIYQGIIKEYK

-410 TVGIASPGTI
+410 TADIASPGTV
-420 AFANYIA
+420 AFANYIT

-447 THIGFDDNPEVDN
+447 THIGFDDNEAVDN

-466 NVEGIDVI
+466 NVDGIDVI
-474 IGGHSH
+474 VGGHSH
-480 TKIEKFDTELGS
+480 TKLEKPVV
-492 LVDETVVPGK
+492 VDETIVPGK
-502 TEPTIIAQAYQY
+502 AEPTIIAQAYQY

-526 YKGKLTEYNG
+526 YKGRLTEYNG
-536 KLIDVSTAKED
+536 SLIDVAKAAED
-547 VRAAEILKPY
+547 TRAAEILKPY
-557 ADQIAELKNEEVGAN
+557 ADQITELKNEEVGAN
-572 IVNALPNPRGE
+572 IVNELVNPRGE
-583 ISVRNSETALGNLIT
+583 VSVRNSETALGNLIT

-608 NKDTVI
+608 NAETVI
-614 AMQNGGGIRAAIDA
+614 AMQNGGGIRAAINA

-636 LTTLPFGNTLATA
+636 LTTLPFGNTLATV
-649 KMTGEEI
+649 KMTGQEI
-656 KALLEISVGV
+656 KDLLEISVGV
-666 APVENGGFLH
+666 APIENGGFLH
-676 VSGMKFEYDSTKAKG
+676 VSGMKFEYSSKLAKG
-691 ERVTKMEVNNN
+691 NRVTKMEVNN
-702 GKFEVIDPAK
+702 GDTVEAIDLAK

-732 KNAYKDGRV
+732 EVAYKAGRV

-748 WENLRDYA
+748 WENLRDFT
-756 KSLGQVDYKIEGRIV
+756 KSLGEVNYNIEGRII
-771 DTSKLPN
+771 DTKVEAN

>member
-1 MKALSFKRESERSDL
+1 
-16 NYIERTTPVGCHVVG
+16 
-31 PKNLRYLQKVHPTKL
+31 
-46 SKPFIVEEEVNDR
+46 
-59 SSTLHS
+59 
-65 YPTLEGGFLRMYK
+65 MYK

-155 KGTYGKKKNPIEVK
+155 KGTYGKKKNPIEIK

-180 GNIADQT
+180 EKVADQT

-195 LPKTLPVLYATGR
+195 LPKTLAVLYATGR

-236 GKTITLKV
+236 GKTITLKA
-244 KITVLDINTDDFS
+244 KITVLDVNTDDFS
-257 IGLMHTNDTHAH
+257 IGLMHTNDTHAN
-269 LDAVPKRATVIKD
+269 LDKAPKRATVIKE
-282 LRAAYRAEGKP
+282 LRSAYRAEGKP

-304 GTLYFNKFLGQAD
+304 GSLYFNKFLGQAD

-333 HEFDLGDK
+333 HEFDLGDT
-341 DNNLALKN
+341 DNNIALKN
-349 FVTAAKFPFITANVD
+349 FVTKAKFPFITANVD

-410 TVGIASPGTI
+410 TADIASPGTV
-420 AFANYIA
+420 AFANYIT

-447 THIGFDDNPEVDN
+447 THIGFDDNEAIDN

-466 NVEGIDVI
+466 NVDGIDVI
-474 IGGHSH
+474 VGGHSH
-480 TKIEKFDTELGS
+480 TKLEKPVV
-492 LVDETVVPGK
+492 VDETVVPGK

-536 KLIDVSTAKED
+536 SLIDVSKAVED

-583 ISVRNSETALGNLIT
+583 VSVRNSETALGNLIT

-608 NKDTVI
+608 NTDTVI

-636 LTTLPFGNTLATA
+636 LTTLPFGNTLATV
-649 KMTGEEI
+649 KLTGTEI
-656 KALLEISVGV
+656 KELLEISVGI

-691 ERVTKMEVNNN
+691 ERVTKMEVKN
-702 GKFEVIDPAK
+702 GDTYDLIDPAK

-727 GLTPF
+727 GLTTF
-732 KNAYKDGRV
+732 KTAYENNRV

-748 WENLRDYA
+748 WENLRDFT

>member
-1 MKALSFKRESERSDL
+1 
-16 NYIERTTPVGCHVVG
+16 
-31 PKNLRYLQKVHPTKL
+31 
-46 SKPFIVEEEVNDR
+46 
-59 SSTLHS
+59 
-65 YPTLEGGFLRMYK
+65 MYK

-147 AFNRYQTV
+147 IFNRYQTV
-155 KGTYGKKKNPIEVK
+155 KGTYGKKKSPIEVK
-169 IYIQNYAVKFV
+169 IFIQNYAVKFV
-180 GNIADQT
+180 ESVREQT
-187 IYVDQKPE
+187 IYVGDKPE
-195 LPKTLPVLYATGR
+195 LPKTLAVLYATGR
-208 IYDKPVRWSKVDT
+208 VYDKPVRWSKVDT
-221 SEAGVKYAVASYTRL
+221 SEAGTKYAVASYTRL
-236 GKTITLKV
+236 GKTITLKA
-244 KITVLDINTDDFS
+244 KINVLDVNKDDFS
-257 IGLMHTNDTHAH
+257 IGLMHTNDTHAN
-269 LDAVPKRATVIKD
+269 LDKAPKRATVIKE

-304 GTLYFNKFLGQAD
+304 GSLYFNKFLGQAD

-333 HEFDLGDK
+333 HEFDLGETE
-341 DNNLALKN
+341 NNSALKN
-349 FVTAAKFPFITANVD
+349 FVTKAKFPFITANVD
-364 FSKNEL
+364 FSKNES

-384 RGKIYQGIIKEYK
+384 KGQIYQGIIKEYK

-410 TVGIASPGTI
+410 TADIASPGTV
-420 AFANYIA
+420 AFANYIT

-447 THIGFDDNPEVDN
+447 THIGFDDNEAVDN

-466 NVEGIDVI
+466 NVDGIDVI
-474 IGGHSH
+474 VGGHSH
-480 TKIEKFDTELGS
+480 TKLEKPVV
-492 LVDETVVPGK
+492 VDETIVPGK
-502 TEPTIIAQAYQY
+502 AEPTIIAQAYQY

-536 KLIDVSTAKED
+536 SLIDVAKAAED
-547 VRAAEILKPY
+547 TRAAEILKPY
-557 ADQIAELKNEEVGAN
+557 ADQITELKNEEVGAN
-572 IVNALPNPRGE
+572 IVNELGNPRGE
-583 ISVRNSETALGNLIT
+583 VSVRNSETALGNLIT

-608 NKDTVI
+608 NAETVI
-614 AMQNGGGIRAAIDA
+614 AMQNGGGIRAAINA

-636 LTTLPFGNTLATA
+636 LTTLPFGNTLATV
-649 KMTGEEI
+649 KLTGQEI
-656 KALLEISVGV
+656 KDLLEISVGV
-666 APVENGGFLH
+666 APIENGGFLH
-676 VSGMKFEYDSTKAKG
+676 VSGMKFEYSSKLAKG
-691 ERVTKMEVNNN
+691 NRVTKMEVNN
-702 GKFEVIDPAK
+702 GGTFETIDPAK

-732 KNAYKDGRV
+732 EVAYKAGRV

-748 WENLRDYA
+748 WENLRDFT
-756 KSLGQVDYKIEGRIV
+756 KSLGEVNYNIEGRIV
-771 DTSKLPN
+771 DTKVEAN

>member
-1 MKALSFKRESERSDL
+1 
-16 NYIERTTPVGCHVVG
+16 
-31 PKNLRYLQKVHPTKL
+31 
-46 SKPFIVEEEVNDR
+46 
-59 SSTLHS
+59 
-65 YPTLEGGFLRMYK
+65 MYK

-147 AFNRYQTV
+147 IFNRYQTV
-155 KGTYGKKKNPIEVK
+155 KGTYGKKKSPIEVK
-169 IYIQNYAVKFV
+169 IFIQNYAVKFV
-180 GNIADQT
+180 ESVREQT
-187 IYVDQKPE
+187 IYVGDKPE
-195 LPKTLPVLYATGR
+195 LPKTLAVLYATGR
-208 IYDKPVRWSKVDT
+208 VYDKPVRWSKVDT
-221 SEAGVKYAVASYTRL
+221 SEAGTKYAVASYTRL
-236 GKTITLKV
+236 GKTITLKA
-244 KITVLDINTDDFS
+244 KINVLDVNKDDFS
-257 IGLMHTNDTHAH
+257 IGLMHTNDTHAN
-269 LDAVPKRATVIKD
+269 LDKAPKRATVIKE

-304 GTLYFNKFLGQAD
+304 GSLYFNKFLGQAD

-333 HEFDLGDK
+333 HEFDLGETE
-341 DNNLALKN
+341 NNIALKN
-349 FVTAAKFPFITANVD
+349 FVTNAKFPFITANVD
-364 FSKNEL
+364 FSKNES

-384 RGKIYQGIIKEYK
+384 KGQIYQGIIKEYK

-410 TVGIASPGTI
+410 TADIASPGTV
-420 AFANYIA
+420 AFANYIT

-447 THIGFDDNPEVDN
+447 THIGFDDNEAVDN

-466 NVEGIDVI
+466 NVDGIDVI
-474 IGGHSH
+474 VGGHSH
-480 TKIEKFDTELGS
+480 TKLEKPVV
-492 LVDETVVPGK
+492 VDETIVPGK
-502 TEPTIIAQAYQY
+502 AEPTIIAQAYQY

-536 KLIDVSTAKED
+536 SLVDVAKAAED
-547 VRAAEILKPY
+547 TRAAEILKPY

-572 IVNALPNPRGE
+572 IVNELVNPRGE
-583 ISVRNSETALGNLIT
+583 VSVRNSETALGNLIT

-608 NKDTVI
+608 NAETVI
-614 AMQNGGGIRAAIDA
+614 AMQNGGGIRAAINA

-636 LTTLPFGNTLATA
+636 LTTLPFGNTLATV
-649 KMTGEEI
+649 KLTGQEI
-656 KALLEISVGV
+656 KDLLEISVGV
-666 APVENGGFLH
+666 APIENGGFLH
-676 VSGMKFEYDSTKAKG
+676 VSGMKFEYSSKLAKG
-691 ERVTKMEVNNN
+691 NRVTKMEVNN
-702 GKFEVIDPAK
+702 GGTFEAIDLTK
-712 TYVIATNAFTAKGGD
+712 SYVIATNAFTAKGGD

-732 KNAYKDGRV
+732 EVAYKAGRV

-748 WENLRDYA
+748 WENLRDFT
-756 KSLGQVDYKIEGRIV
+756 KSLGEVNYNIEGRII
-771 DTSKLPN
+771 DTKVEAN

>member
-1 MKALSFKRESERSDL
+1 MKALSFICEGERSDSKAH
-16 NYIERTTPVGCHVVG
+16 EQTTSVGCHVVG

-46 SKPFIVEEEVNDR
+46 SEPFIVEEEVNDR
-59 SSTLHS
+59 IATLHS

-155 KGTYGKKKNPIEVK
+155 KGTYGKKKNPIEIK
-169 IYIQNYAVKFV
+169 IFIQNYAVKFV
-180 GNIADQT
+180 EKVADQT

-195 LPKTLPVLYATGR
+195 LPKTLAVLYATGR

-236 GKTITLKV
+236 GKTITLKA
-244 KITVLDINTDDFS
+244 KITVLDVNTDDFS
-257 IGLMHTNDTHAH
+257 IGLMHTNDTHAN
-269 LDAVPKRATVIKD
+269 LDKAPKRATVIKE
-282 LRAAYRAEGKP
+282 LRSAYRAEGKP

-304 GTLYFNKFLGQAD
+304 GSLYFNKFLGQAD

-333 HEFDLGDK
+333 HEFDLGET
-341 DNNLALKN
+341 DNNIALKN

-364 FSKNEL
+364 FSKNKS
-370 FNGLQKKTITAGPE
+370 FNGLQKNTITAGPE

-410 TVGIASPGTI
+410 TADIASPGTV
-420 AFANYIA
+420 AFANYIT

-447 THIGFDDNPEVDN
+447 THIGFDDNEAIDN

-466 NVEGIDVI
+466 NVDGIDVI
-474 IGGHSH
+474 VGGHSH
-480 TKIEKFDTELGS
+480 TKLEKPVV
-492 LVDETVVPGK
+492 VDETVVPGK

-536 KLIDVSTAKED
+536 SLIDVSKAAED

-583 ISVRNSETALGNLIT
+583 VSVRNSETALGNLIT

-608 NKDTVI
+608 NAETVI

-649 KMTGEEI
+649 KMTGKEI
-656 KALLEISVGV
+656 KDLLEISVGV
-666 APVENGGFLH
+666 APIENGGFLH
-676 VSGMKFEYDSTKAKG
+676 VSGMKFEYTSKNAKG
-691 ERVTKMEVNNN
+691 ERVTKIEVNNN
-702 GKFEVIDPAK
+702 GTFEAIDPAK
-712 TYVIATNAFTAKGGD
+712 TYVVATNAFTAKGGD

-732 KNAYKDGRV
+732 ETAYKEGRV

-748 WENLRDYA
+748 WENLRDFT
-756 KSLGQVDYKIEGRIV
+756 KSLGEVNYNIEGRIV

>member
-1 MKALSFKRESERSDL
+1 
-16 NYIERTTPVGCHVVG
+16 
-31 PKNLRYLQKVHPTKL
+31 
-46 SKPFIVEEEVNDR
+46 
-59 SSTLHS
+59 
-65 YPTLEGGFLRMYK
+65 MYK

-269 LDAVPKRATVIKD
+269 IDDAPKRATVIKQ
-282 LRAAYRAEGKP
+282 LRASYRAEGIP

-304 GTLYFNKFLGQAD
+304 GSLYFNKFLGQAD

-333 HEFDLGDK
+333 HEFDLGDT

-410 TVGIASPGTI
+410 TKDIASPGTV

-447 THIGFDDNPEVDN
+447 THIGYDDNESIDN
-460 DQLLAR
+460 DKLLAA

-480 TKIEKFDTELGS
+480 TQL
-492 LVDETVVPGK
+492 DEPVMFNSKNTPGK
-502 TEPTIIAQAYQY
+502 TDSTLVTQAFQY
-514 GDFLGNLDLTFD
+514 GKYLGNLNLTFD
-526 YKGKLTEYNG
+526 YKGHITDYKGSLIEVG
-536 KLIDVSTAKED
+536 K
-547 VRAAEILKPY
+547 AEADGEATKILQPY
-557 ADQIAELKNEEVGAN
+557 ADQIAELRNEEVGAN
-572 IVNALPNPRGE
+572 IVNALPNPRVKDE
-583 ISVRNSETALGNLIT
+583 NVISVRNSETALGNLIT

-608 NKDTVI
+608 NPETVI
-614 AMQNGGGIRAAIDA
+614 AMQNGGGIREAIDA

-636 LTTLPFGNTLATA
+636 LTTLPFGNTLATVKLSGA
-649 KMTGEEI
+649 EI
-656 KALLEISVGV
+656 KELLEISVGI
-666 APVENGGFLH
+666 APKENGGFLH
-676 VSGMKFEYDSTKAKG
+676 VSGMKFEYDSTKAAG
-691 ERVTKMEVNNN
+691 ERVTKTEVKN
-702 GKFEVIDPAK
+702 GDTYDLIDPAK

-727 GLTPF
+727 GLTTF
-732 KNAYKDGRV
+732 ADAYADNRV

-748 WENLRDYA
+748 WENLRDFT
-756 KSLGQVDYKIEGRIV
+756 KSLGEVNYKIEGRIV

>member
-1 MKALSFKRESERSDL
+1 
-16 NYIERTTPVGCHVVG
+16 
-31 PKNLRYLQKVHPTKL
+31 
-46 SKPFIVEEEVNDR
+46 
-59 SSTLHS
+59 
-65 YPTLEGGFLRMYK
+65 MYK

-147 AFNRYQTV
+147 IFNRYQTV
-155 KGTYGKKKNPIEVK
+155 KGTYGKKKSPIEVK
-169 IYIQNYAVKFV
+169 IFIQNYAVKFV
-180 GNIADQT
+180 ESVREQT
-187 IYVDQKPE
+187 IYVGDKPE
-195 LPKTLPVLYATGR
+195 LPKTLAVLYATGR
-208 IYDKPVRWSKVDT
+208 VYDKPVRWSKVDT
-221 SEAGVKYAVASYTRL
+221 SEAGTKYAVASYTRL
-236 GKTITLKV
+236 GKTITLKA
-244 KITVLDINTDDFS
+244 KINVLDVNKDDFS
-257 IGLMHTNDTHAH
+257 IGLMHTNDTHAN
-269 LDAVPKRATVIKD
+269 LDKAPKRATVIKE

-304 GTLYFNKFLGQAD
+304 GSLYFNKFLGQAD

-333 HEFDLGDK
+333 HEFDLGETE
-341 DNNLALKN
+341 NNIALKN
-349 FVTAAKFPFITANVD
+349 FVTKAKFPFITANVD
-364 FSKNEL
+364 FSKNES

-384 RGKIYQGIIKEYK
+384 KGQIYQGIIKEYK

-410 TVGIASPGTI
+410 TADIASPGTV
-420 AFANYIA
+420 AFANYIT
-427 SAKAAVKKLE
+427 SAKATVKKLE

-447 THIGFDDNPEVDN
+447 THIGFDDNEAVDN

-466 NVEGIDVI
+466 NVDGIDVI
-474 IGGHSH
+474 VGGHSH
-480 TKIEKFDTELGS
+480 TKLEKPVV
-492 LVDETVVPGK
+492 VDETIVPGK
-502 TEPTIIAQAYQY
+502 AEPTIIAQAYQY

-536 KLIDVSTAKED
+536 SLIDVAKAAED
-547 VRAAEILKPY
+547 TRAAEILKPY
-557 ADQIAELKNEEVGAN
+557 ADQITELKNEEVGAN
-572 IVNALPNPRGE
+572 IVNELGNPRGE
-583 ISVRNSETALGNLIT
+583 VSVRNSETALGNLIT

-608 NKDTVI
+608 NAETVI
-614 AMQNGGGIRAAIDA
+614 AMQNGGGIRAAINA

-636 LTTLPFGNTLATA
+636 LTTLPFGNTLATV
-649 KMTGEEI
+649 KMTGQEI
-656 KALLEISVGV
+656 KDLLEISVGV
-666 APVENGGFLH
+666 APIENGGFLH
-676 VSGMKFEYDSTKAKG
+676 VSGMKFEYSSKLAKG
-691 ERVTKMEVNNN
+691 NRVTKMEVNN
-702 GKFEVIDPAK
+702 GGTFETIDPAK

-732 KNAYKDGRV
+732 EVAYKAGRV

-748 WENLRDYA
+748 WENLRDFT
-756 KSLGQVDYKIEGRIV
+756 KSLGEVNYNIEGRIV
-771 DTSKLPN
+771 DTKVEAN

>member
-1 MKALSFKRESERSDL
+1 
-16 NYIERTTPVGCHVVG
+16 
-31 PKNLRYLQKVHPTKL
+31 
-46 SKPFIVEEEVNDR
+46 
-59 SSTLHS
+59 
-65 YPTLEGGFLRMYK
+65 MYK

-147 AFNRYQTV
+147 IFNRYQTV
-155 KGTYGKKKNPIEVK
+155 KGTYGKKKSPIEVK
-169 IYIQNYAVKFV
+169 IFIQNYAVKFV
-180 GNIADQT
+180 ESVREQT
-187 IYVDQKPE
+187 IYVGDKPE
-195 LPKTLPVLYATGR
+195 LPKTLAVLYATGR
-208 IYDKPVRWSKVDT
+208 VYDKPVRWSKVDT
-221 SEAGVKYAVASYTRL
+221 SEAGTKYAVASYTRL
-236 GKTITLKV
+236 GKTITLKA
-244 KITVLDINTDDFS
+244 KINVLDVNKDDFS
-257 IGLMHTNDTHAH
+257 IGLMHTNDTHAN
-269 LDAVPKRATVIKD
+269 LDKAPKRATVIKE
-282 LRAAYRAEGKP
+282 LRAAYRAEGNP

-304 GTLYFNKFLGQAD
+304 GSLYFNKFLGQAD

-333 HEFDLGDK
+333 HEFDLGETE
-341 DNNLALKN
+341 NNIALKN
-349 FVTAAKFPFITANVD
+349 FVTKAKFPFITANVD
-364 FSKNEL
+364 FSKNES

-384 RGKIYQGIIKEYK
+384 KGQIYQGIIKEYK

-410 TVGIASPGTI
+410 TADIASPGTV
-420 AFANYIA
+420 AFANYIT

-447 THIGFDDNPEVDN
+447 THIGFDDNEAVDN

-466 NVEGIDVI
+466 NVDGIDVI
-474 IGGHSH
+474 VGGHSH
-480 TKIEKFDTELGS
+480 TKLEKPVV
-492 LVDETVVPGK
+492 VDETIVPGK

-536 KLIDVSTAKED
+536 SLIDVAKAAED
-547 VRAAEILKPY
+547 TRAAEILKPY
-557 ADQIAELKNEEVGAN
+557 ADQITELKNEEVGAN
-572 IVNALPNPRGE
+572 IVNELGNPRGE
-583 ISVRNSETALGNLIT
+583 VSVRNSETALGNLIT

-608 NKDTVI
+608 NAETVI
-614 AMQNGGGIRAAIDA
+614 AMQNGGGIRAAINA

-636 LTTLPFGNTLATA
+636 LTTLPFGNTLATV
-649 KMTGEEI
+649 KMTGQEI
-656 KALLEISVGV
+656 KDLLEISVGV
-666 APVENGGFLH
+666 APIENGGFLH
-676 VSGMKFEYDSTKAKG
+676 VSGMKFEYSSKLAKG
-691 ERVTKMEVNNN
+691 NRVTKMEVNN
-702 GKFEVIDPAK
+702 GGTFETIDPAK

-732 KNAYKDGRV
+732 EVAYKAGRV

-748 WENLRDYA
+748 WENLRDFT
-756 KSLGQVDYKIEGRIV
+756 KSLGEVNYNIEGRIV
-771 DTSKLPN
+771 DTKVEAN

>member
-1 MKALSFKRESERSDL
+1 M
-16 NYIERTTPVGCHVVG
+16 GCLVVG

-46 SKPFIVEEEVNDR
+46 SEPFIVEEEVNDR
-59 SSTLHS
+59 IATLHS

-155 KGTYGKKKNPIEVK
+155 KGTYGKKKNPIEIK

-180 GNIADQT
+180 EKVADQT

-195 LPKTLPVLYATGR
+195 LPKTLAVLYATGR

-236 GKTITLKV
+236 GKTITLKA
-244 KITVLDINTDDFS
+244 KITVLDVNTDDFS
-257 IGLMHTNDTHAH
+257 IGLMHTNDTHAN
-269 LDAVPKRATVIKD
+269 LDKAPKRATVIKE
-282 LRAAYRAEGKP
+282 LRSAYRAEGKP

-304 GTLYFNKFLGQAD
+304 GSLYFNKFLGQAD

-333 HEFDLGDK
+333 HEFDLGDT
-341 DNNLALKN
+341 DNNIALKN
-349 FVTAAKFPFITANVD
+349 FVTKAKFPFITANVD

-410 TVGIASPGTI
+410 TADIASPGTV
-420 AFANYIA
+420 AFANYIT

-447 THIGFDDNPEVDN
+447 THIGFDDNEAIDN

-466 NVEGIDVI
+466 NVDGIDVI
-474 IGGHSH
+474 VGGHSH
-480 TKIEKFDTELGS
+480 TKLEKPVV
-492 LVDETVVPGK
+492 VDETVVPGK

-536 KLIDVSTAKED
+536 SLIDVSKAVED

-583 ISVRNSETALGNLIT
+583 VSVRNSETALGNLIT

-608 NKDTVI
+608 NTDTVI

-636 LTTLPFGNTLATA
+636 LTTLPFGNTLATV
-649 KMTGEEI
+649 KLTGTEI
-656 KALLEISVGV
+656 KELLEISVGI

-691 ERVTKMEVNNN
+691 ERVTKMEVKN
-702 GKFEVIDPAK
+702 GDTYDLIDPAK

-727 GLTPF
+727 GLTTF
-732 KNAYKDGRV
+732 KTAYENNRV

-748 WENLRDYA
+748 WENLRDFT

>member
-1 MKALSFKRESERSDL
+1 MKALSFICEGERSDSKAH
-16 NYIERTTPVGCHVVG
+16 EQTTSVGCHVVG

-46 SKPFIVEEEVNDR
+46 SEPFIVEEEVNDR
-59 SSTLHS
+59 IATLHS

-155 KGTYGKKKNPIEVK
+155 KGTYGKKKNPIEIK
-169 IYIQNYAVKFV
+169 IFIQNYAVKFV
-180 GNIADQT
+180 EKVADQT

-195 LPKTLPVLYATGR
+195 LPKTLAVLYATGR

-236 GKTITLKV
+236 GKTITLKA
-244 KITVLDINTDDFS
+244 KITVLDVNTDDFS
-257 IGLMHTNDTHAH
+257 IGLMHTNDTHAN
-269 LDAVPKRATVIKD
+269 LDKAPKRATVIKE
-282 LRAAYRAEGKP
+282 LRSAYRAEGKP

-304 GTLYFNKFLGQAD
+304 GSLYFNKFLGQAD

-333 HEFDLGDK
+333 HEFDLGET
-341 DNNLALKN
+341 DNNIALKN

-364 FSKNEL
+364 FSKNKS
-370 FNGLQKKTITAGPE
+370 FSGLQKKTITSGPE

-410 TVGIASPGTI
+410 TADIASPGTV
-420 AFANYIA
+420 AFANYIT

-447 THIGFDDNPEVDN
+447 THIGFDDNAEFDN

-466 NVEGIDVI
+466 NVDGIDVI
-474 IGGHSH
+474 VGGHSH
-480 TKIEKFDTELGS
+480 TKLEKPVV
-492 LVDETVVPGK
+492 VDETVVPGK

-536 KLIDVSTAKED
+536 SLIDVSKAAED

-583 ISVRNSETALGNLIT
+583 VSVRNSETALGNLIT

-649 KMTGEEI
+649 KMTGKEI
-656 KALLEISVGV
+656 KDLLEISVGV

-676 VSGMKFEYDSTKAKG
+676 VSGMKFEYTSKNAKG
-691 ERVTKMEVNNN
+691 ERVTKIEVNNN
-702 GKFEVIDPAK
+702 GTFEAIDPAK
-712 TYVIATNAFTAKGGD
+712 TYVVATNAFTAKGGD

-732 KNAYKDGRV
+732 ETAYKEGRV

-748 WENLRDYA
+748 WENLRDFT

>member
-1 MKALSFKRESERSDL
+1 MKAFSFNRESERSDL
-16 NYIERTTPVGCHVVG
+16 NHIERTTPVGCHVVG

-46 SKPFIVEEEVNDR
+46 SEPFIVEEEVNDR

-180 GNIADQT
+180 EKVADQT

-195 LPKTLPVLYATGR
+195 LPKTLAVLYATGR

-236 GKTITLKV
+236 GKTITLKA
-244 KITVLDINTDDFS
+244 KITVLDVNTDDFS
-257 IGLMHTNDTHAH
+257 IGLMHTNDTHAN
-269 LDAVPKRATVIKD
+269 LDKTPKRATVIKE

-333 HEFDLGDK
+333 HEFDLGDT
-341 DNNLALKN
+341 DNNIALKN

-364 FSKNEL
+364 FSKNKS

-410 TVGIASPGTI
+410 TKDIASPGTV
-420 AFANYIA
+420 AFANYID

-447 THIGFDDNPEVDN
+447 THIGFDDNEAIDN

-466 NVEGIDVI
+466 NVDGIDVI
-474 IGGHSH
+474 VGGHSH
-480 TKIEKFDTELGS
+480 TKLEKPVV
-492 LVDETVVPGK
+492 VDETVVPGK
-502 TEPTIIAQAYQY
+502 AEPTIIAQAYQY

-536 KLIDVSTAKED
+536 SLIDVSTAKED

-656 KALLEISVGV
+656 KNLLEISVGV
-666 APVENGGFLH
+666 APKENGGFLH
-676 VSGMKFEYDSTKAKG
+676 VSGMKFEYDSTKTAG
-691 ERVTKMEVNNN
+691 ERVTKIEVNNN
-702 GKFEVIDPAK
+702 GTFEVINPAK

-732 KNAYKDGRV
+732 ATAYKEGRV

-748 WENLRDYA
+748 WENLRDFT
-756 KSLGQVDYKIEGRIV
+756 KSLGEVNYKIEGRIV

>member
-1 MKALSFKRESERSDL
+1 MKALPFNRESERSDL
-16 NYIERTTPVGCHVVG
+16 NPIKRTTPVGCHVVG

-46 SKPFIVEEEVNDR
+46 SEPFIVEEEVNDR

-180 GNIADQT
+180 EKVADQT

-195 LPKTLPVLYATGR
+195 LPKTLAVLYATGR

-236 GKTITLKV
+236 GKTITLKA
-244 KITVLDINTDDFS
+244 KITVLDVNTDDFS
-257 IGLMHTNDTHAH
+257 IGLMHTNDTHAN
-269 LDAVPKRATVIKD
+269 LDKTPKRATVIKE

-333 HEFDLGDK
+333 HEFDLGDT
-341 DNNLALKN
+341 DNNIALKN

-364 FSKNEL
+364 FSKNKS

-410 TVGIASPGTI
+410 TKDIASPGTV
-420 AFANYIA
+420 AFANYID

-447 THIGFDDNPEVDN
+447 THIGFDDNEAIDN

-466 NVEGIDVI
+466 NVDGIDVI
-474 IGGHSH
+474 VGGHSH
-480 TKIEKFDTELGS
+480 TKLEKPVV
-492 LVDETVVPGK
+492 VDETVVPGK
-502 TEPTIIAQAYQY
+502 AEPTIIAQAYQY

-536 KLIDVSTAKED
+536 SLIDVSTAKED

-656 KALLEISVGV
+656 KNLLEISVGV
-666 APVENGGFLH
+666 APKENGGFLH
-676 VSGMKFEYDSTKAKG
+676 VSGMKFEYDSTKTAG
-691 ERVTKMEVNNN
+691 ERVTKIEVNNN
-702 GKFEVIDPAK
+702 GTFEVIDPAK

-732 KNAYKDGRV
+732 ATAYKEGRV

-748 WENLRDYA
+748 WENLRDFT
-756 KSLGQVDYKIEGRIV
+756 KSLGEVNYKIEGRIV

>member
-1 MKALSFKRESERSDL
+1 
-16 NYIERTTPVGCHVVG
+16 
-31 PKNLRYLQKVHPTKL
+31 
-46 SKPFIVEEEVNDR
+46 
-59 SSTLHS
+59 
-65 YPTLEGGFLRMYK
+65 MYK

-147 AFNRYQTV
+147 IFNRYQTV
-155 KGTYGKKKNPIEVK
+155 KGTYGKKKSPIEVK
-169 IYIQNYAVKFV
+169 ILIQNYAVKFV
-180 GNIADQT
+180 ESVKEQT
-187 IYVDQKPE
+187 IYVGEKPE
-195 LPKTLPVLYATGR
+195 LPKTLAVLYATGR
-208 IYDKPVRWSKVDT
+208 VYDKPVRWSKVDT

-236 GKTITLKV
+236 GKTITLKA
-244 KITVLDINTDDFS
+244 KINVLDINKDDFS
-257 IGLMHTNDTHAH
+257 IGLMHTNDTHAN
-269 LDAVPKRATVIKD
+269 LDKAPKRATVIKE

-304 GTLYFNKFLGQAD
+304 GSLYFNKFLGQAD

-333 HEFDLGDK
+333 HEFDLGETE
-341 DNNLALKN
+341 NNIALKN
-349 FVTAAKFPFITANVD
+349 FVTKAKFPFITANVD

-370 FNGLQKKTITAGPE
+370 FNGLQKKTITSGPE
-384 RGKIYQGIIKEYK
+384 RGNIYQGIIKEYK

-410 TVGIASPGTI
+410 TTDIASPGTVT
-420 AFANYIA
+420 FANYIA

-447 THIGFDDNPEVDN
+447 THIGFDDNPAVDN

-466 NVEGIDVI
+466 NVDGIDI
-474 IGGHSH
+474 IVGGHSH
-480 TKIEKFDTELGS
+480 TKLETPVVVDDTVL
-492 LVDETVVPGK
+492 PGK
-502 TEPTIIAQAYQY
+502 AEPTIIAQAYQY

-536 KLIDVSTAKED
+536 SLIDVAKAAED
-547 VRAAEILKPY
+547 TRAAEILKPY

-572 IVNALPNPRGE
+572 IVNELVNPRGDVT
-583 ISVRNSETALGNLIT
+583 SVRSSETALGNLIT

-608 NKDTVI
+608 NSETVI
-614 AMQNGGGIRAAIDA
+614 AMQNGGGIRAAINA

-649 KMTGEEI
+649 KLSGQEI
-656 KALLEISVGV
+656 KDLLEISVGL
-666 APVENGGFLH
+666 APKENGGFLH
-676 VSGMKFEYDSTKAKG
+676 VSGMKFEYSSKLAQGD
-691 ERVTKMEVNNN
+691 RVTKMEVKN
-702 GKFEVIDPAK
+702 GDTFEPLDLTK

-732 KNAYKDGRV
+732 EVAYKDGRV

-748 WENLRDYA
+748 WENLRDFT
-756 KSLGQVDYKIEGRIV
+756 KSLGEVKYSIEGRIV
-771 DTSKLPN
+771 DTKAETK